1 MLVTAVEQLAV
12 MAQERM
18 YAEAANLLQATLT
31 LLTRTRTRTQPQP
44 QPQPQPEP

>member
-18 YAEAANLLQATLT
+18 YAEAANLLQAANLTGGQLLTLT
-31 LLTRTRTRTQPQP
+31 LTRTLTLVLPP
-44 QPQPQPEP
+44 